1 MKQAQLHRCNTPVQ
15 GCYSHPMPINVI
27 RYLKTKSNIRQ
38 QAAATVSSSSNPS
51 SSSRMVLVAA
61 AASKNQT
68 AAATASRRSQQ
79 PQQQAIK
86 SETIE
91 GAAAGTHREEAK
103 RKGNTDFV
111 MDDDGCGLPLWP
123 WWRCKDGGGNRNNGG
138 GGQTAGAVRAGC
150 SDPPAVGTTYIFV
163 DKFSPKNLTDVII
176 VQS

>member
-1 MKQAQLHRCNTPVQ
+1 
-15 GCYSHPMPINVI
+15 
-27 RYLKTKSNIRQ
+27 
-38 QAAATVSSSSNPS
+38 
-51 SSSRMVLVAA
+51 MVLVAA

-150 SDPPAVGTTYIFV
+150 SDPPAVGTTYTFV
-163 DKFSPKNLTDVII
+163 DKFSPKNLLTNI
-176 VQS
+176 